1 MPLRPELPLGRAPGP
16 CGPGQPVPTQAHSR
30 PRAPLTDRRLH
41 LIKGKKK
48 GLKSRFCYYF
58 PLIKVQRGMAQL
70 CHRLVLHFAFFFH
83 ASTSSSSCLRLLS
96 LSLL

>member
-48 GLKSRFCYYF
+48 KD
-58 PLIKVQRGMAQL
+58 
-70 CHRLVLHFAFFFH
+70 
-83 ASTSSSSCLRLLS
+83 
-96 LSLL
+96 